1 MVIQQAL
8 ELLQN
13 KELEA
18 AYQQASAEVDPDWDV
33 TMSDGLSDETW

>member
-8 ELLQN
+8 ELLRQ

-18 AYQQASAEVDPDWDV
+18 AYQQAFGEVDPDWDV
-33 TMSDGLSDETW
+33 TIADRLSDETW